1 MLRDVKVCTNI
12 HAKMQ
17 IHIDVCSKMKQF
29 RHKLAQR
36 KGKLGFCREFAPI
49 KWGGVTL

>member
-1 MLRDVKVCTNI
+1 
-12 HAKMQ
+12 
-17 IHIDVCSKMKQF
+17 MKQF

-49 KWGGVTL
+49 KWWQLWPSEGTRNLYCH